1 MAEDFRSSADGLAV
15 KAAKASGK
23 QQSVEKYQADDDG
36 SQGKMWKLGNHR
48 GAKAFAG
55 VDKGIHEH
63 CFLEDGEFFQRAPGI
78 VGATEEN
85 HRRDDEAEHEADVR
99 LLHAAPEREAAGGGE
114 RSDEHGHNLK
124 EQGVRHVQC

>member
-36 SQGKMWKLGNHR
+36 SQGEMGKLGNHR

-55 VDKGIHEH
+55 VYERIYEH
-63 CFLEDGEFFQRAPGI
+63 GFLQDGEFFQRAPGI
-78 VGATEEN
+78 VGAPEEN
-85 HRRDDEAEHEADVR
+85 HRRNDEAEHEPDVR
-99 LLHAAPEREAAGGGE
+99 LL
-114 RSDEHGHNLK
+114 
-124 EQGVRHVQC
+124 